1 MKAARPAATASR
13 RPLDRAVAALPLVL
27 AYLLLCCLY
36 AWQATQRD
44 SPTIFTDELELG
56 QISRAIADTGEAA
69 RRGVPYGF
77 QTLYSFLVAPAW
89 WIDDT
94 ASAYEAAK
102 FIGVLVMT
110 ATIFPAYALARTIV
124 SKPWALGAAVASAAI
139 PALAY
144 APFLVEEPLA
154 YPVATTALWL
164 IARALARP
172 TGWTIALAAAVC
184 AGATLVRAQLA
195 ILIPV
200 LALALALA
208 YWERPAFRRAR
219 KKWTR
224 GDYVGVVLLGILA
237 ALALSAFL
245 GHRSE
250 EWYRATGF
258 YKERMFDYGL
268 RALGSLVI
276 GLGVLPFVAGLTA
289 ILTRRRDP
297 DRNVRAFVLTSL
309 AALFTFGFYTAVK
322 AAYISTEFATV
333 TVERNLIYVAPL
345 LLAGTALLLE
355 RPGRRFGV
363 IGVTALVALYVL
375 LTTPF
380 ELDKYP
386 YYDAPGLAIAA
397 LPNRNWAWDGERIEH
412 ALVVVLLLSV
422 ALLVAR
428 SFVGG
433 RRAAVLAATT
443 GALVV
448 GWNLT
453 AEIYAA
459 AGQNDFSQRLHGN
472 APQPVDW
479 LDRATGGE
487 PALFLGDAVDDANG
501 IHLLEFWNRSLKQVW
516 SLDGSAPGPGPDAD
530 AEPRCRRRN
539 PLARSRLPLGGGR
552 ERRRP
557 GRHQGRRAARVDAA
571 LPARRPAPPDLRAGR
586 DHGRRLDERVR
597 GLQPVRVTRLAT
609 RLREDRA
616 LARGL
621 LRARQAGSRDRQGRD
636 GGRRAAEAAGDRTR
650 PPGAPRGRPPVQ
662 GDPVPDPGNRALPG
676 RGDDRADVLA
686 RRPRSAERR
695 HARARRPPRVQLR
708 AASLAALQPVGG
720 CWGIAR

>member
-1 MKAARPAATASR
+1 MTSSAPAETAER
-13 RPLDRAVAALPLVL
+13 RPLERALDALPLVL
-27 AYLLLCCLY
+27 AYVLLCCLY
-36 AWQATQRD
+36 AWQASRRD
-44 SPTIFTDELELG
+44 SPTIFTDELEFA
-56 QISRAIADTGEAA
+56 QISRSIAETGEAA

-77 QTLYSFLVAPAW
+77 QTLHSFLVAPAW

-124 SKPWALGAAVASAAI
+124 SKPWALGAAVAAAAI
-139 PALAY
+139 PALSY

-172 TGWTIALAAAVC
+172 TLWTIATAALVCLLAV
-184 AGATLVRAQLA
+184 LVRAQLA

-200 LALALALA
+200 FGLALAASG
-208 YWERPAFRRAR
+208 WEHPSFRRRREQWSRAD
-219 KKWTR
+219 W
-224 GDYVGVVLLGILA
+224 VGLVLLAIGA

-268 RALGSLVI
+268 RALGALVI
-276 GLGVLPFVAGLTA
+276 GIGVLPFVAGLTA
-289 ILTRRRDP
+289 VLTRGRDP

-309 AALFTFGFYTAVK
+309 AAFFTFGLYTAIK
-322 AAYISTEFATV
+322 AAYISTEFGTV

-345 LLAGTALLLE
+345 LFAGTALVLE
-355 RPGRRFGV
+355 RPGRRFV
-363 IGVTALVALYVL
+363 VLAGVTVVALYLL
-375 LTTPF
+375 LTTPL

-397 LPNRNWAWDGERIEH
+397 LPNRVWRWDGERIEQ

-428 SFVGG
+428 GVVRG
-433 RRAAVLAATT
+433 RRAAQLAAVI
-443 GALVV
+443 GVLVI
-448 GWNLT
+448 GWNVT
-453 AEIYAA
+453 AQVYAA
-459 AGQNDFSQRLHGN
+459 EGHNDFARRLHAN

-487 PALFLGDAVDDANG
+487 PALYLGEAVDDANG

-516 SLDGSAPGPGPDAD
+516 SLDGSAPGPGPT
-530 AEPRCRRRN
+530 
-539 PLARSRLPLGGGR
+539 LS
-552 ERRRP
+552 
-557 GRHQGRRAARVDAA
+557 
-571 LPARRPAPPDLRAGR
+571 PDLGNADGS
-586 DHGRRLDERVR
+586 
-597 GLQPVRVTRLAT
+597 LA
-609 RLREDRA
+609 
-616 LARGL
+616 
-621 LRARQAGSRDRQGRD
+621 
-636 GGRRAAEAAGDRTR
+636 
-650 PPGAPRGRPPVQ
+650 
-662 GDPVPDPGNRALPG
+662 PDPGYRWIVAENDANLAGTRVGEPHGSLQLYRLDGPLRLTSSRAGVSGDGWMSGKAAFNQFTTADNPRGFAKVVLSRVASCGPDKPG
-676 RGDDRADVLA
+676 NVVVKVGTVVVGPNKQPTLGRVLH
-686 RRPRSAERR
+686 ERR
-695 HARARRPPRVQLR
+695 AVLHQCKVVGPPELLIPATVPFRVEVTIEPTFSPNELDPASSDVRQLG
-708 AASLAALQPVGG
+708 AKPEFGYVPLP
-720 CWGIAR
+720 